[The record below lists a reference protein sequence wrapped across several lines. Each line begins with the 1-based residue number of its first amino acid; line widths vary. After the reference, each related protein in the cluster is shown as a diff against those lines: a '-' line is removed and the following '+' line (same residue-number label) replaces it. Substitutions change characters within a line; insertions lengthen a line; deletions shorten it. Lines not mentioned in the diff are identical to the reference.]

1 MDHPDHPIGGMYLP
15 SKVFMALIDHTGE
28 GCYGEKTVAAL
39 SALIKQW
46 IATTPAA
53 HCPWRQD
60 EDGDEDGDEDDEAD
74 LGAAGEMPTA
84 RPQPT
89 PQQAASP
96 PTTTPQAA
104 PVPPASTPVATM
116 AARLAPGPAT
126 DASEGR
132 AASRGYQWKQLFL
145 PNGTELRT
153 IYCGRSLYATVENEQ
168 IISDS
173 GPTTPSRLANS
184 KGCGSRNAWQTIW
197 LRLPGGT
204 RWQRAADCRSLAGA

>member
-15 SKVFMALIDHTGE
+15 SKVFMALIEHTGE

-53 HCPWRQD
+53 HCPWRED
-60 EDGDEDGDEDDEAD
+60 EDSDDEPNSSV
-74 LGAAGEMPTA
+74 AGETPTA
-84 RPQPT
+84 PQPA
-89 PQQAASP
+89 PKQAASP

-104 PVPPASTPVATM
+104 STPPASTPVATT
-116 AARLAPGPAT
+116 ATVLAPSPARG
-126 DASEGR
+126 ASNGH
-132 AASRGYQWKQLFL
+132 AATRGYQWKQLFL

-153 IYCGRSLYATVENEQ
+153 IYCGRSIYATVENEQ

-204 RWQRAADCRSLAGA
+204 RWQRAADCRPLAGA